1 MSTRRVRDRW
11 NGQVLR
17 RIAKR
22 YGRSLRVEAVF
33 LTRGTHSQWIR
44 DNAAGA
50 SRRCVR
56 LQSLTTL
63 RLAGQ
68 WPEAPL
74 LCGETRPHCMRVMLV
89 ANTDVEHGHANG
101 ATGRLVSWSPEV
113 DIYGTRVRS
122 VRASDA
128 GVQARFYH
136 EASYQSG
143 KQYFLP
149 NLDFVDVEPRKDV
162 VASARGKP
170 PMLQLAFQPAY

>member
-1 MSTRRVRDRW
+1 M
-11 NGQVLR
+11 G
-17 RIAKR
+17 
-22 YGRSLRVEAVF
+22 
-33 LTRGTHSQWIR
+33 IR
-44 DNAAGA
+44 DNAARA
-50 SRRCVR
+50 IRRCVR
-56 LQSLTTL
+56 LRSLTTL

-68 WPEAPL
+68 WLEDPPL
-74 LCGETRPHCMRVMLV
+74 SGEKRPHCMRVMLV

-113 DIYGTRVRS
+113 DVDGTRVRS

-136 EASYQSG
+136 EASYQSA

-149 NLDFVDVEPRKDV
+149 NVDFVDVEPRKEV

-170 PMLQLAFQPAY
+170 SMLQLAFQIAYCSTIQKAQALTIRHNVHGCLESVFAL